1 MQNEERKRSKFFEF
15 NQCYKQKINN
25 TFSHELQRQN
35 DIECYDKVMES
46 HPNYSNIV
54 YTFVRKFIR
63 GRIKIFTVPK
73 AKSMLKNIN
82 HRMIFVILL

>member
-1 MQNEERKRSKFFEF
+1 
-15 NQCYKQKINN
+15 
-25 TFSHELQRQN
+25 
-35 DIECYDKVMES
+35 MES

-54 YTFVRKFIR
+54 YTFVRKIIR

-82 HRMIFVILL
+82 HRMLFVILLCFICYLGNSHSDFGYFESIILIIIFNNIVDS